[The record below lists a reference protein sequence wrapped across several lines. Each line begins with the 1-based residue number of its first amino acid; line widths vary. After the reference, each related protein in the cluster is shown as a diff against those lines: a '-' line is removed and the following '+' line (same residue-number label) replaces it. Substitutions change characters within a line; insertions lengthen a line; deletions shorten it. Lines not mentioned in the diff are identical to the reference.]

1 MAVAIRLLA
10 VLIFATMLVGHRA
23 AASTVPAGAV
33 CDIAAQRAAQNT
45 GVPIGILLSIA
56 RVETGRSLGGQ
67 FAPWPWS
74 ANVSGKG
81 YFFDS
86 ADEAIVFADDL
97 LANGNAN
104 FDVGCFQINLRWH
117 SKNFGSLQE
126 AFDPELN
133 AAYAAQFLTE
143 LFESEGSWAAA
154 VAAYHSRTPD
164 LAKGYL
170 QKVKATWEKMRGQNM
185 SDGAQAQMPA
195 PAEMVQLAPRINRYP
210 LLQGGGIGNR
220 GSLVP
225 QLGAGAILIGQN

>member
-1 MAVAIRLLA
+1 MAVAVRTLA
-10 VLIFATMLVGHRA
+10 VLLFASALIGQRA
-23 AASTVPAGAV
+23 VASIPANTI

-56 RVETGRSLGGQ
+56 RVETGRAVDGQ
-67 FAPWPWS
+67 FGPWPWS

-81 YFFDS
+81 YFFDT
-86 ADEAIVFADDL
+86 ADEAMAFADDL
-97 LANGNAN
+97 LAQGNAN

-126 AFDPELN
+126 AFDPDLN

-143 LFESEGSWAAA
+143 LRQSEGSWAAA

-164 LAKGYL
+164 LADGYL
-170 QKVKATWEKMRGQNM
+170 QKVKATWEKMR
-185 SDGAQAQMPA
+185 DGNPTEIPV
-195 PAEMVQLAPRINRYP
+195 PAEAVQLAPRINRYP
-210 LLQGGGIGNR
+210 LLQGGQIGNK

-225 QLGAGAILIGQN
+225 QLGAGVIMIGQN

>member
-1 MAVAIRLLA
+1 MAVAVRHLA
-10 VLIFATMLVGHRA
+10 VLILA
-23 AASTVPAGAV
+23 ALFFGKNALASTAPVSAI
-33 CDIAAQRAAQNT
+33 CDIAAHRAAQNT

-56 RVETGRSLGGQ
+56 RVETGRAKDGQ

-81 YFFDS
+81 YFFDT
-86 ADEAIVFADDL
+86 ADAAMAFADDL
-97 LANGNAN
+97 LAKGNAN

-143 LFESEGSWAAA
+143 LRQSEGSWAAA

-164 LAKGYL
+164 LANGYL
-170 QKVKATWEKMRGQNM
+170 QKVKATWNKIRSGEQ
-185 SDGAQAQMPA
+185 SEIPLSADV
-195 PAEMVQLAPRINRYP
+195 VQLAPRINRYP
-210 LLQGGGIGNR
+210 LLQGGQVGHA

-225 QLGAGAILIGQN
+225 QLDAGAILIGQN

>member
-1 MAVAIRLLA
+1 MAIAVRILA
-10 VLIFATMLVGHRA
+10 VLLFATMLIAQKV
-23 AASTVPAGAV
+23 AASTAGV
-33 CDIAAQRAAQNT
+33 SPICDVAAQRAAQNT

-56 RVETGRSLGGQ
+56 RVETGRAIGGQ

-86 ADEAIVFADDL
+86 ADEAMAFADDL
-97 LANGNAN
+97 LAKGNAN

-126 AFDPELN
+126 AFDPDLN

-143 LFESEGSWAAA
+143 LRQSEGSWAAA
-154 VAAYHSRTPD
+154 VAAYHSRSPD
-164 LAKGYL
+164 LADGYL
-170 QKVKATWEKMRGQNM
+170 QKVKATWEKIRGV
-185 SDGAQAQMPA
+185 DRGGPPA
-195 PAEMVQLAPRINRYP
+195 VAEAVQQAPRINRYP
-210 LLQGGGIGNR
+210 LLQGGQIGNA

-225 QLGAGAILIGQN
+225 QLGAGTILIGQN

>member
-1 MAVAIRLLA
+1 MAVAVRHMAVLILA
-10 VLIFATMLVGHRA
+10 VLLFGQRA
-23 AASTVPAGAV
+23 AASTLPVSAI
-33 CDIAAQRAAQNT
+33 CDNAAHRAAQST

-56 RVETGRSLGGQ
+56 RVETGRAMGGK

-81 YFFDS
+81 YFFDT
-86 ADEAIVFADDL
+86 ADEAITFADDL
-97 LANGNAN
+97 LAKGNVN

-143 LFESEGSWAAA
+143 LRQSEGSWAAA

-164 LAKGYL
+164 LAQGYL
-170 QKVKATWEKMRGQNM
+170 QKVKATWQKMRGQKTR
-185 SDGAQAQMPA
+185 DGGQTDSA
-195 PAEMVQLAPRINRYP
+195 PAEVVQLAPRINRYP
-210 LLQGGGIGNR
+210 LLQGGQVGNT

-225 QLGAGAILIGQN
+225 QLTAGAILIGQN

>member
-1 MAVAIRLLA
+1 MRILA
-10 VLIFATMLVGHRA
+10 VLILAMVLLGQRGGATPVSA
-23 AASTVPAGAV
+23 I
-33 CDIAAQRAAQNT
+33 CDQAAQRAAENT

-56 RVETGRSLGGQ
+56 RVETGRAMDGE

-86 ADEAIVFADDL
+86 ADEAMTFANDL
-97 LANGNAN
+97 LAQGNAN

-126 AFDPELN
+126 AFDPDLN

-143 LFESEGSWAAA
+143 LRASQGSWAAA

-164 LAKGYL
+164 LANGYL
-170 QKVKATWEKMRGQNM
+170 QKVKATWEKIR
-185 SDGAQAQMPA
+185 DDA
-195 PAEMVQLAPRINRYP
+195 PADIPAQVAQLTPRINRYP
-210 LLQGGGIGNR
+210 LLQGGQVGNI

-225 QLGAGAILIGQN
+225 QLDAGVLLIGQN

>member
-1 MAVAIRLLA
+1 MASPTSAI
-10 VLIFATMLVGHRA
+10 
-23 AASTVPAGAV
+23 
-33 CDIAAQRAAQNT
+33 CDVAAQRAAQNT

-56 RVETGRSLGGQ
+56 RVETGRAVAGK

-81 YFFDS
+81 YFFDT
-86 ADEAIVFADDL
+86 AEEAMAFADDL
-97 LANGNAN
+97 LAQGNAN

-126 AFDPELN
+126 AFDPDLN

-143 LFESEGSWAAA
+143 LFTSEGSWAAA

-164 LAKGYL
+164 LADGYL
-170 QKVKATWEKMRGQNM
+170 QKVKATWEKMRDGSP
-185 SDGAQAQMPA
+185 SDIPV
-195 PAEMVQLAPRINRYP
+195 PAEVVQLAPRINRYP
-210 LLQGGGIGNR
+210 LLQGGQIGNT

-225 QLGAGAILIGQN
+225 QLGAGNILIGQN

>member
-1 MAVAIRLLA
+1 MAVAFRTLA
-10 VLIFATMLVGHRA
+10 VSIGAMLFLAQGA
-23 AASTVPAGAV
+23 AASTAPTTAI

-81 YFFDS
+81 HFFDS
-86 ADEAIVFADDL
+86 ADEAIVFANDL
-97 LANGNAN
+97 LAQGNAN

-126 AFDPELN
+126 AFNPELN

-143 LFESEGSWAAA
+143 LFQSEGSWAAA

-170 QKVKATWEKMRGQNM
+170 QKVKETWEKIRDGGQTE
-185 SDGAQAQMPA
+185 SPAQPDRPAQV
-195 PAEMVQLAPRINRYP
+195 VQLAPRINRYP
-210 LLQGGGIGNR
+210 LLQGGAIGNK

-225 QLGAGAILIGQN
+225 QLGAGATLIGQN

>member
-1 MAVAIRLLA
+1 MAVAVRLVA
-10 VLIFATMLVGHRA
+10 VLMFAMMLLGHRA
-23 AASTVPAGAV
+23 AASNMPVGAV

-56 RVETGRSLGGQ
+56 RVETGRAVGGQ

-74 ANVSGKG
+74 ANVSGNG

-86 ADEAIVFADDL
+86 ADEAIVFANDL
-97 LANGNAN
+97 LASGNVN

-117 SKNFGSLQE
+117 SKNFGSLKE

-143 LFESEGSWAAA
+143 LFQSEGSWAAA

-164 LAKGYL
+164 LAQRYL
-170 QKVKATWEKMRGQNM
+170 QKVKATWEKMRGQN
-185 SDGAQAQMPA
+185 AQDNNQ
-195 PAEMVQLAPRINRYP
+195 AEMPTAAQVVQLVPRINRYP
-210 LLQGGGIGNR
+210 LLQGGEIGNA
-220 GSLVP
+220 GSIVP
-225 QLGAGAILIGQN
+225 QLGAGTILIGQN